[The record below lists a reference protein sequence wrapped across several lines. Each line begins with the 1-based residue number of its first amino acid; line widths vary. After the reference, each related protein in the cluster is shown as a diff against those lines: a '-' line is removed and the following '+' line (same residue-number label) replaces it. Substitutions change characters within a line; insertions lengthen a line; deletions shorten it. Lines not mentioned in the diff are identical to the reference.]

1 MIKLGKKG
9 ADNMNI
15 GDLLFQLLFFIFL
28 IGMFIAVFYAVRSLV
43 MGPDKQKSIEQKLD
57 RIIELLEKDNKE

>member
-1 MIKLGKKG
+1 M
-9 ADNMNI
+9 NM

-28 IGMFIAVFYAVRSLV
+28 IGMFAAVFYAVRSLV
-43 MGPDKQKSIEQKLD
+43 MGPDKQKSMEQKLD